1 MQKNSFEL
9 LKCNNKSELPNSLW
23 QLRFVELLKV
33 SKALWFTAKPSLTFW
48 GSDAGGDFSHLGFA
62 GFLSLTFSG
71 LAVIHVC
78 YYNVLEDVIV

>member
-1 MQKNSFEL
+1 MPKL
-9 LKCNNKSELPNSLW
+9 LSYKSKAESPTALGR
-23 QLRFVELLKV
+23 LRFVELLKV

-78 YYNVLEDVIV
+78 YYNVSEDVIV